1 MPATIRKRTTGKL
14 DKRGNPVVSYQ
25 VRWREPVRNAFGAP
39 ELDDQGR
46 QKFRQTSE
54 TFDTERKAKAH
65 ARKVDNALESS
76 HIDPSTAKAKA
87 NLPLGHYAKQYL
99 DSLVGSVD
107 DSTIEGYEKIY
118 RTHLA
123 PVFGSKPVA
132 SITTADVTALRA
144 ALLAPH
150 EYHQHV
156 SRKRQQELSTVPVSY
171 GQQSPRTVV
180 RSAGTVKHIIGTLKR
195 ILDTAQDDQAI
206 PANPVI
212 LGRRQRTTK
221 RRVSSDGKAPFK
233 HHPLTANQV
242 AAVHDWIAS
251 QHVVSR
257 ETTNSSGPKG
267 STYTREG
274 NGIYALAVLFA
285 AHTGVRASELQGL
298 QVQDITLPA
307 TVESGTDEGSPLRGS
322 PGEVATVRI
331 SRTAKRKG
339 RQWIYGTPKSEAST
353 DRVVPLAPW
362 LAEELRQYLDT
373 VHPFAGQLRDGKGK
387 THYIAHAPL
396 FPGRGNRY
404 TFDWAHPVHAGNL
417 YENYLAPA
425 CQALGIDKAVGGTV
439 RFHDL
444 RHTFATMNLSAG
456 EHYMQVSKW
465 LGHST
470 YVLTLSVYADYIT
483 EEQVVVPK
491 VGRGSSGSAAAL
503 PSNVV
508 PLRRKAN

>member
-1 MPATIRKRTTGKL
+1 MAATIRKRTTGKL
-14 DKRGNPVVSYQ
+14 DKRGNPLVSYQ
-25 VRWREPVRNAFGAP
+25 VRWREPVRDSFGVP
-39 ELDDQGR
+39 SIDDQGR

-99 DSLVGSVD
+99 DSLVGSLD

-132 SITTADVTALRA
+132 SITSADVASFRA
-144 ALLAPH
+144 NLLAPH

-156 SRKRQQELSTVPVSY
+156 SRRVGE
-171 GQQSPRTVV
+171 QSPRTVV

-212 LGRRQRTTK
+212 SGRRQRTTK

-251 QHVVSR
+251 DHIVTR
-257 ETTNSSGPKG
+257 TAENSSGPKG

-307 TVESGTDEGSPLRGS
+307 AVDKGQ
-322 PGEVATVRI
+322 VATVRI

-339 RQWIYGTPKSEAST
+339 REWIYGTPKSEAST

-362 LAEELRQYLDT
+362 LAEELRQYLDI
-373 VHPFAGQLRDGKGK
+373 VHPFAGQVRDGKGK

-491 VGRGSSGSAAAL
+491 VGRGSSGSAAGAL